1 MSRPPKGKGGEKLV
15 KKFNI
20 SFSRK
25 VTAMVLPVCKVWKR
39 GVSKGAQLATHL
51 NPWQTVVYL
60 CTRGQPLRPSELNA
74 RTKYCI
80 KAVNLCKREM
90 NSISAH
96 SSVFRHCAHSC
107 FFVNTDKKYQSFR
120 NFCHWEIY
128 FFRGKTL
135 AMGRKIMSFM
145 RPSAFFRPKKSQK
158 RPSGQNNLA
167 TAKKVYCP
175 SSW

>member
-1 MSRPPKGKGGEKLV
+1 MS
-15 KKFNI
+15 N
-20 SFSRK
+20 
-25 VTAMVLPVCKVWKR
+25 
-39 GVSKGAQLATHL
+39 GAQLATHL

-135 AMGRKIMSFM
+135 AMGRKMSFM
-145 RPSAFFRPKKSQK
+145 RPSAFFRPKNPKNGPQAKTTWLQQK
-158 RPSGQNNLA
+158 QFFCRAFLHE
-167 TAKKVYCP
+167 T
-175 SSW
+175 